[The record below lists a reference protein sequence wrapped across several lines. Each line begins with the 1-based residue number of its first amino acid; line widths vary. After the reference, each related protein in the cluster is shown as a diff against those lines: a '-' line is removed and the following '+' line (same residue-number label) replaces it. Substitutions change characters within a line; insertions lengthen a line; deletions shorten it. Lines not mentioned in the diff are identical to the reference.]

1 MDHPTNIGNSQSFY
15 LNGKRTGR
23 NTLIIVGI
31 ILVTLGVLGS
41 FFSSQVIEKFFWE
54 ARTKSEIKTVI
65 ELYKS
70 LEESDISRWQ
80 DADANEHIGS
90 FAGKIKQYLPNI
102 AAMKIFTADGV
113 VAWTDLK
120 KVQPG
125 YKKPGIESEIQ
136 EVASAGQMIKNASE
150 STKQELIK
158 ENLLEIWTVLRG
170 TRGEVLGFVELYF
183 DSSDIT
189 AFINKIQYSIWGTTT
204 IVLGIIITLLG
215 VAFRKQD
222 DLIVH
227 QARELSNVIEKS
239 PIGIYTVTK
248 KGIIETFNPK
258 MVEISGVKDANE
270 LIGKNVFEMEAYKE
284 AGLDKLIAEGLVG
297 VTFERELEV
306 ISVQGGGKKTYR
318 HYHGVPLK
326 DKQGEV
332 THLLLLVEDITER
345 KELEVKMRDR
355 AKELELKVDE
365 RTKELQTRI
374 TDLEQFERVTVG
386 REIRMTELKQE
397 VERMRIKL
405 EGLGV
410 TPNSTNQ

>member
-1 MDHPTNIGNSQSFY
+1 MNHPIDTKNSQSFY
-15 LNGKRTGR
+15 LSGKRTGR

-31 ILVTLGVLGS
+31 ILVMLGVLGS
-41 FFSSQVIEKFFWE
+41 FFSSQAIEKFFWE

-70 LEESDISRWQ
+70 VEESDIARWQ
-80 DADANEHIGS
+80 ETDANEHIGA
-90 FAGKIKQYLPNI
+90 FAGKIRQYLPNI
-102 AAMKIFTADGV
+102 AAMKIFTADGTI
-113 VAWTDLK
+113 AWTDLK

-136 EVASAGQMIKNASE
+136 EVASAGQMIKSASE

-170 TRGEVLGFVELYF
+170 TQGEVLGFVELYF

-189 AFINKIQYSIWGTTT
+189 AFINKIQYTIWGTTT

-248 KGIIETFNPK
+248 KGVIETFNPK
-258 MVEISGVKDANE
+258 MVEIAGVKDANE
-270 LIGKNVFEMEAYKE
+270 LIGKKVFELQAYKE
-284 AGLDKLIAEGLVG
+284 AGLDKLITDGLAG
-297 VTFERELEV
+297 IAFEKELEV
-306 ISVQGGGKKTYR
+306 ISLQGGGKKTYR
-318 HYHGVPLK
+318 HYRGVPLK

-332 THLLLLVEDITER
+332 THLLLLVEDITEQKILQAKAEEYAR
-345 KELEVKMRDR
+345 GLE
-355 AKELELKVDE
+355 AKIAE

-374 TDLEQFERVTVG
+374 ADLEQFERVTVG
-386 REIRMTELKQE
+386 RELRMTELKQE
-397 VERMRIKL
+397 IERMRIKL
-405 EGLGV
+405 ESLGV
-410 TPNSTNQ
+410 TSDKTTL